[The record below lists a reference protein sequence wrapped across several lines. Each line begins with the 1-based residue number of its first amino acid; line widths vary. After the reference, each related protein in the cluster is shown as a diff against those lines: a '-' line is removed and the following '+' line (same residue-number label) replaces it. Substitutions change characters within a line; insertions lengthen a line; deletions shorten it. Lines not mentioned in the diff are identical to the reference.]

1 VITGLHGH
9 DWGGEDA
16 RTSGGVHGATHH
28 RDVLSQPIAEFA
40 VLRPA
45 TGGPASMCPR

>member
-9 DWGGEDA
+9 DWGEDA